1 VDLLRPS
8 LPNDQA
14 RTPLLDDAGR
24 QLLRQMRDHPDAP
37 HWTYAVGDRL
47 DAQDLLEIERFRDLL
62 AQPLWSPPAVHAQ
75 LVQRLPHIAR
85 LADWSGKVRQ
95 WAELPTSSRADLAM
109 APETFVPDDADL
121 QRLVI
126 YRTAGTTG
134 HPIAVPHHP
143 VAVAAYL
150 PLVERA
156 AALHG
161 VVLEPSPGGVAAV
174 LLSYQLR
181 TYTYATVL
189 YGWRGAGFAKLN
201 LRPSDWPTPESL
213 DRYLA
218 NLAPQLLTGE
228 PVTFAELAT
237 REVTVRPRLL
247 LSTSSALS
255 PALRELLQAR
265 FGCPVVDWYSMVETG
280 PIAASCRAQQGFHL
294 LSPDLDIEIDPA
306 TADANGHGEI
316 LVSGGR
322 NPFLPLVR
330 YRTGDR
336 ARLEFSQC
344 LCGDPMPRLV
354 DLEGRRAVRLRAA
367 DGTPLGGVDVSRAL
381 RQFPLLAHQLHQ
393 HADGSCTVRLRPL
406 PATEVPMADI
416 GAVLRELFQGQ
427 QINLSIDN
435 TLGDMAKIEPYL
447 SDLLE

>member
-1 VDLLRPS
+1 MDLLRPS

-62 AQPLWSPPAVHAQ
+62 AQPQWSPQAVHAQ
-75 LVQRLPHIAR
+75 LAQRLPHIAR
-85 LADWSGKVRQ
+85 LRDWAGPVRQ
-95 WAELPTSSRADLAM
+95 WTDLPTSVRADLAV
-109 APETFVPDDADL
+109 APESFVPDDQDL

-161 VVLEPSPGGVAAV
+161 VTLEPSPGGVAAV

-218 NLAPQLLTGE
+218 DLAPQLLTGE

-237 REVTVRPRLL
+237 RPVQVRPRLL

-255 PALRELLQAR
+255 PALRELLTAR

-280 PIAASCRAQQGFHL
+280 PIAASCRAGHGL
-294 LSPDLDIEIDPA
+294 HVLSADLHVEIDPA
-306 TADANGHGEI
+306 TADASGHGEI
-316 LVSGGR
+316 LISGGR
-322 NPFLPLVR
+322 NPYLPLVR

-336 ARLEFSQC
+336 ARLEFAPC
-344 LCGDPMPRLV
+344 PCGDAMPRLV
-354 DLEGRRAVRLRAA
+354 DLQGRSVVRLRAG

-381 RQFPLLAHQLHQ
+381 RPFPLLAHQLHQ
-393 HADGSCTVRLRPL
+393 HADGSCSVRLRPL
-406 PATEVPMADI
+406 PGVALPLDAI
-416 GAVLRELFQGQ
+416 GAVLDELFQGQ
-427 QINLSIDN
+427 PMSLSIDS
-435 TLGDMAKIEPYL
+435 TLGELAKVQPYL
-447 SDLLE
+447 CDLQE